1 MKRTW
6 TWLVPNMS
14 VASWTLA
21 AIFVSVWPIILVLKV
36 QPMKKILALVVV
48 LGTSLFAQ
56 EPHLYGPV
64 TALAKFTALQGSTAG
79 GTDVM
84 HYGAKCDNSTDD
96 TDAIQSAINAT
107 IPNALPLVFPSG
119 RHCIVSQLNF
129 TNWANRI
136 HIYGQSGQNTGG
148 TVIHCK
154 ESSNNEGV
162 CLDFTGSQYVTI
174 ANLRVEADTV
184 SPKAL
189 IRFGKSTGKGGGNSN
204 GNSQLIYTENLA
216 TQQMH
221 GDYSVYNNGGE
232 VWTSVADNYNHGNV
246 ATIAFSSSASPTV
259 TSPFATLTGSVASM
273 TDVQFLGTTIAGS
286 GPQVVLLDY
295 GKGGSIGS
303 ITFLGGFG
311 AHVSGKPWMS
321 DTGTGATK
329 NLTMIG
335 FRDEPQSSNPYP
347 LISVSQVIYN
357 VHINGEYSAASKSS
371 QPMLIFGTVGE
382 GIVNMVPGDN
392 SLNYPASII
401 NCRLGFGL
409 MVWSYGLKNSCP
421 GILEVAYQNA
431 TAGTILNVNMLQS
444 LGTAATL
451 SGTGACATIT
461 TQLGGPWSGQA
472 TCTGPTGPSTFIV
485 TPGYIAK
492 NGWYCSA
499 TDVTSHTTG
508 AMSTNSATACTLT
521 FTTVKPN
528 DVIAFSANAY

>member
-1 MKRTW
+1 M
-6 TWLVPNMS
+6 
-14 VASWTLA
+14 
-21 AIFVSVWPIILVLKV
+21 
-36 QPMKKILALVVV
+36 
-48 LGTSLFAQ
+48 LFAQ
-56 EPHLYGPV
+56 ARHSSGPV
-64 TALAKFTALQGSTAG
+64 NALRNLTALQGSTVG
-79 GTDVM
+79 GVDVM
-84 HYGAKCDNSTDD
+84 RYGAKCDNSTDD
-96 TDAIQSAINAT
+96 TDAIQGAINAT
-107 IPNALPLVFPSG
+107 IPNALPLVFPAGSI
-119 RHCIVSQLNF
+119 CIVSQLNF

-148 TVIHCK
+148 SIIHCK
-154 ESSNNEGV
+154 EPSNNEGV

-174 ANLRVEADTV
+174 SNLRVVADAV

-189 IRFGKSTGKGGGNSN
+189 IRFGKSSGKGGGNSN

-246 ATIAFSSSASPTV
+246 ATIAFSASASPAV
-259 TSPFATLTGSVASM
+259 TSPFATLTGSNASM
-273 TDVQFLGTTIAGS
+273 TGVQFLGASIGGS
-286 GPQVVLLDY
+286 GTQVVLLDY
-295 GKGGSIGS
+295 GRGGSIGS

-311 AHVSGKPWMS
+311 AHVSGKPWMA

-335 FRDEPQSSNPYP
+335 FRDEPQSNNPYP
-347 LISVSQVIYN
+347 LISVSQIIYN
-357 VHINGEYSAASKSS
+357 VHINGEYAAGAKSS

-382 GIVNMVPGDN
+382 GIINMVPGDN
-392 SLNYPASII
+392 SSYYPTSII

-409 MVWSYGLKNSCP
+409 IVWNYELKNSCP

-444 LGTAATL
+444 SGRAATL

-472 TCTGPTGPSTFIV
+472 KCTGPTGPSTFIV
-485 TPGYIAK
+485 TPGYTAK

-508 AMSTNSATACTLT
+508 AMSTNSTTACTLT
-521 FTTVKPN
+521 FTTVTPN
-528 DVIAFSANAY
+528 DVIAFSMSAY